1 MNEWAQQSMRPDFC
15 SKQQCMPR
23 QTCLPALR
31 VPTHACPQQTCL
43 DIKNKEKTALS
54 SDVWLTKAP
63 SFTCLTRLSYPQ
75 MGQSSITHNYKY
87 GPPRRRNRK
96 TLAPGP
102 TCLPSAVGQTSRGSC
117 SGLSSGCVPL
127 ALGSGAWFCPWL
139 RRREQAHK
147 LCLGAELP
155 WL

>member
-43 DIKNKEKTALS
+43 DIKNKEKTALMP
-54 SDVWLTKAP
+54 D
-63 SFTCLTRLSYPQ
+63 SFELSPN
-75 MGQSSITHNYKY
+75 GPILKSKY
-87 GPPRRRNRK
+87 GPPRRRNRE

>member
-63 SFTCLTRLSYPQ
+63 SFTCLTCLQIMNSH
-75 MGQSSITHNYKY
+75 GFD
-87 GPPRRRNRK
+87 RRVSGVLAEHPEMP
-96 TLAPGP
+96 TPLAP
-102 TCLPSAVGQTSRGSC
+102 L
-117 SGLSSGCVPL
+117 LS
-127 ALGSGAWFCPWL
+127 
-139 RRREQAHK
+139 
-147 LCLGAELP
+147 
-155 WL
+155 

>member
-75 MGQSSITHNYKY
+75 MGQSSKANTV
-87 GPPRRRNRK
+87 R
-96 TLAPGP
+96 LA
-102 TCLPSAVGQTSRGSC
+102 A
-117 SGLSSGCVPL
+117 
-127 ALGSGAWFCPWL
+127 
-139 RRREQAHK
+139 
-147 LCLGAELP
+147 
-155 WL
+155 